1 MIFKN
6 RFPFFF
12 RKNHKVTKESS
23 SISSLAA
30 KTLTNR
36 EDIEKIQTYLN
47 KLNDAIKAKGIN
59 NIAVTGSYGSG
70 KSTIINTFKDIHN
83 ENEYL
88 NISLASFNKK
98 NGDVNDGSDEKK
110 SEKVKREELERLL
123 EVSILQQIFYHVKPS
138 EIPESRFKRIINVPT
153 WKLWLFSSFLILWI
167 SSLVL
172 LIKYNFLDKI
182 NPINWHLKDGIDWL
196 SIVIFLITF
205 IGIGYF
211 SKSIIEL
218 FSNSK
223 INKVNI
229 RGELELGEN
238 VNKSVFNEHL
248 EEILYFFEKT
258 KFNVVIIEDLDRFDN
273 TDIFTKLREINILL
287 NNSKLINRD
296 IKFVYAVGDD
306 LFNDKKERVKFFEF
320 IIPVIPFINS
330 TNADDQLKKLLN
342 EEGLDDDFFPKEF
355 LSDITTFIDDI
366 DMRLLIS
373 IFHEFIIYRNALT
386 PEFITKPEELFAII
400 TYKNID
406 PEDFNKL
413 NSKSGKL
420 YNLINQKSNYI
431 SQFLQDNK
439 NKIDKIKEQIEDIE
453 NENLSD
459 VKELNAIY
467 ITHFL
472 TKIPSTNS
480 VFLAD
485 FKINE
490 LIDSGNFQDAFND
503 KNFTYRSLVHSYS
516 SNYNQTNSKL
526 NVNFEEIEKDF
537 DSNFTYE
544 ERLEFINDK
553 HAGKIESL
561 KKEIEKLS
569 SENNQIESWDLKQI
583 FQEVNIDEYLNDFSN
598 NALLRNL
605 ILEGYINENY
615 NDYISLFH
623 EVSITKEDFVFERNV
638 KSGINTDFSYDLSKT
653 ENLIGKIND
662 KYFEREVILNFDLLD
677 CLAKNYEQYSKK
689 YGAIMTLLS
698 NEKERSLEFIDRY
711 IDRKTGIN
719 VFFDK
724 MLDNWNGF
732 FEYIFNKSTYDNEKK
747 YYCFEKIILNKN
759 LESLINT
766 QNEKIIK
773 QTIEKNIQYLYNFEK
788 VGSPVYFESQ
798 IERLLELLK
807 IKIFKVEKPEASNKS
822 IFELV
827 YNKKYYKLT
836 VENVLL
842 FLKHF
847 NEDNKKIDAE
857 KSNFQAII
865 NSSCKPLKEY
875 INSAINAYVEDVYL
889 KIENN
894 KFEDEQ
900 SLLILL
906 NNKDLDLKLKSK
918 IIEKVDTKISDLSK
932 IDNIEVKK
940 LLLNTKKVVPRW
952 HNVIDFFDK
961 SENKIDQNLIN
972 YLEFED
978 VNSELAKQKLLKD
991 YERFEG
997 GFLICND
1004 IKDERFNKLLA
1015 SCYFGWNKLN
1025 FEELNIEKV
1034 KELAD
1039 KILTTTKS
1047 NYDLLKENF
1056 KNNHIRLIER
1066 NFSKF
1071 IKEINDFETDEI
1083 DKFLILDSKKISI
1096 DNKFSFIL
1104 KIEEST
1110 INKNKEISRSVGEI
1124 ILHKSKIID
1133 LNIETLKTIVTNLNN
1148 SAEKVKFVNLY
1159 SGKLDNLELEVLVSN
1174 IGWDY
1179 KELFVKQHK
1188 PTFDNVLHI
1197 RELLENLKSKKL
1209 INSYSIDKKNKN
1221 QIRAVANY

>member
-1 MIFKN
+1 MFKN
-6 RFPFFF
+6 RFPFLF
-12 RKNHKVTKESS
+12 RKNNKTTEEYS

-30 KTLTNR
+30 KTLTNS
-36 EDIEKIQTYLN
+36 EDIEKIQTYLH
-47 KLNDAIKAKGIN
+47 KLNDAIKTKGIN
-59 NIAVTGSYGSG
+59 NIAITGSYGSG

-98 NGDVNDGSDEKK
+98 NGDINDGIDEKK
-110 SEKVKREELERLL
+110 SEKVKREELGRLL

-138 EIPESRFKRIINVPT
+138 EIPESRFKRIINIPT
-153 WKLWLFSSFLILWI
+153 WKLWLISSFLILWV

-172 LIKYNFLDKI
+172 LIKYRFLDKI
-182 NPINWHLKDGIDWL
+182 NPSNWHLKDSVDWL

-205 IGIGYF
+205 SGIGYF

-320 IIPVIPFINS
+320 IVPVIPFINS

-386 PEFITKPEELFAII
+386 PEFVTKPEELFAII

-420 YNLINQKSNYI
+420 YNLISQKSNYVREFI
-431 SQFLQDNK
+431 KTSK
-439 NKIDKIKEQIEDIE
+439 NKIDKLKKQIEDIE
-453 NENLSD
+453 NESLSEI
-459 VKELNAIY
+459 KELNAIY

-472 TKIPSTNS
+472 TKIPSTYS
-480 VFLAD
+480 VYLTD
-485 FKINE
+485 LKIDE
-490 LIDSGNFQDAFND
+490 LIDSENLQVEVSD
-503 KNFTYRSLVHSYS
+503 KNFTYRTLINNY
-516 SNYNQTNSKL
+516 SNYYNQSNSNL
-526 NVNFEEIEKDF
+526 NFDFEEIEKDI

-544 ERLEFINDK
+544 ERLDFIGDK
-553 HAGKIESL
+553 HIGKIESL
-561 KKEIEKLS
+561 KKEIEKLTYQK
-569 SENNQIESWDLKQI
+569 NQIESWDLKQI
-583 FQEVNIDEYLNDFSN
+583 FQEVNIDEYLKDFSN

-638 KSGINTDFSYDLSKT
+638 KSGINTDFSYNLSKT

-662 KYFEREVILNFDLLD
+662 KYFDREVILNFDLLD
-677 CLAKNYEQYSKK
+677 CLANNYGQYSEK
-689 YGAIMTLLS
+689 YCAIMNLLS

-711 IDRKTGIN
+711 IDRKTGAN

-724 MLDNWNGF
+724 ILDNWNGF

-759 LESLINT
+759 LESLIKK

-773 QTIEKNIQYLYNFEK
+773 QNIEKNVQYLYNYEK
-788 VGSPVYFESQ
+788 LGSPIFFKAQ
-798 IERLLELLK
+798 IEILLELLK
-807 IKIFKVEKPEASNKS
+807 IKIVKVEIPDDSNKS
-822 IFELV
+822 IFELI
-827 YNKKYYKLT
+827 YNKHYYKLT
-836 VENVLL
+836 AENLLL
-842 FLKHF
+842 FLRYF
-847 NEDNKKIDAE
+847 NEDNRKIDAE
-857 KSNFQAII
+857 KSNFQAILH
-865 NSSCKPLKEY
+865 SSCKSLKEY
-875 INSAINAYVEDVYL
+875 VNSSINAYVEDVYL
-889 KIENN
+889 KIEDNR
-894 KFEDEQ
+894 FEDEQ

-932 IDNIEVKK
+932 IDNIGVKK
-940 LLLNTKKVVPRW
+940 ILLNANKLVPIWKNVV
-952 HNVIDFFDK
+952 DFFDK
-961 SENKIDQNLIN
+961 SENKIDQNLIS
-972 YLEFED
+972 YLELED
-978 VNSELAKQKLLKD
+978 VKSELSKQKLLKD
-991 YERFEG
+991 YEKFEG
-997 GFLICND
+997 DFLICND
-1004 IKDERFNKLLA
+1004 IDDETFNKLLA
-1015 SCYFGWNKLN
+1015 SCYFGWNKLS
-1025 FEELNIEKV
+1025 FEELNSEKV
-1034 KELAD
+1034 NELTD

-1047 NYDLLKENF
+1047 NYDLLRENF

-1071 IKEINDFETDEI
+1071 INDINNFETDDN
-1083 DKFLILDSKKISI
+1083 DKFLILNSNKISI
-1096 DNKFSFIL
+1096 DNKFNYIS
-1104 KIEEST
+1104 KIDES
-1110 INKNKEISRSVGEI
+1110 IVRNSNEISRLVGEI
-1124 ILHKSKIID
+1124 ILQKSKIID
-1133 LNIETLKTIVTNLNN
+1133 LNIESLKIIITNLKTKD
-1148 SAEKVKFVNLY
+1148 ERVKFGNLY
-1159 SGKLDNLELEVLVSN
+1159 LGKLTDSELIVLVSN
-1174 IGWDY
+1174 IGRDY
-1179 KELFVKQHK
+1179 KELFVKQHR
-1188 PTFDNVLHI
+1188 PTFENALHI
-1197 RELLENLKSKKL
+1197 RQLLESLKTRNL
-1209 INSYSIDKKNKN
+1209 INSYNIDKKNKN
-1221 QIRAVANY
+1221 LIRAVANY